1 MVGEEMA
8 PGILEIAKAK
18 DGEEDLDY
26 LEIEIYKD
34 LEFWKGVGVPII
46 SSVPFAFLVLLMTG
60 SKNGDWVGSCFC
72 FFFLWIL
79 IGLSL
84 AINAQI
90 IKRKRYSLGSY
101 ISTILGII
109 IGVGGS
115 YYLVGIILSNLEL
128 RLI

>member
-1 MVGEEMA
+1 MA
-8 PGILEIAKAK
+8 PGILEIVNKR
-18 DGEEDLDY
+18 DDEEDLDY

-46 SSVPFAFLVLLMTG
+46 SSIPFAFLVLLMTG

-109 IGVGGS
+109 IGVVVG
-115 YYLVGIILSNLEL
+115 YYLVGLILSSLEL
-128 RLI
+128 RVI

>member
-1 MVGEEMA
+1 MS

-18 DGEEDLDY
+18 GDDEEDY

-46 SSVPFAFLVLLMTG
+46 SSIPFAFLVLLMTG
-60 SKNGDWVGSCFC
+60 SENGNWVGSFFC
-72 FFFLWIL
+72 FFFLWVL

-109 IGVGGS
+109 MGVVLS
-115 YYLVGIILSNLEL
+115 YYLVGIILSNLDL
-128 RLI
+128 RMI

>member
-1 MVGEEMA
+1 MS
-8 PGILEIAKAK
+8 PGILEIAKEK
-18 DGEEDLDY
+18 DEEDLDY

-46 SSVPFAFLVLLMTG
+46 SSIPFAFLVLLWTG
-60 SKNGDWVGSCFC
+60 YENGNFVVSCFC
-72 FFFLWIL
+72 FFFLWVL

-101 ISTILGII
+101 VSTILGII
-109 IGVGGS
+109 IGVASGYYFVS
-115 YYLVGIILSNLEL
+115 YIFSISGWN
-128 RLI
+128 

>member
-1 MVGEEMA
+1 MA

-46 SSVPFAFLVLLMTG
+46 SSIPFAFLVLLMTG
-60 SKNGDWVGSCFC
+60 SENGDWAGSCFC

-84 AINAQI
+84 GINAQI